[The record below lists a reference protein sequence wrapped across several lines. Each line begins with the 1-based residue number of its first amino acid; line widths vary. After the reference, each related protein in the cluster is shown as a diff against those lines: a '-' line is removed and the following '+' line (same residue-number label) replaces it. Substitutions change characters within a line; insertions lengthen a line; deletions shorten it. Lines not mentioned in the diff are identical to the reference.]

1 MELEKDLKKHQDQAQ
16 TMKVKQVEW
25 NEDLQTKNIELREQK
40 KALLAE
46 ANSLRSA
53 NAELKV
59 GKCSQD

>member
-16 TMKVKQVEW
+16 TMKMKQVEW

-59 GKCSQD
+59 CKCSVN

>member
-1 MELEKDLKKHQDQAQ
+1 
-16 TMKVKQVEW
+16 MKVKQVEW
-25 NEDLQTKNIELREQK
+25 NEDLQTKNSELREQK
-40 KALLAE
+40 KAWLAE

>member
-59 GKCSQD
+59 CKCSLH